1 MSDNSY
7 EPESTF
13 ISDFLKHE
21 QAAGIMLIGASII
34 AILLANSAFDQYY
47 QLLIDT
53 RVMVAVGAFEIAK
66 PLLLWVN
73 DGLMAVFFLLVG
85 LELKREVVDGEL
97 SEVRKVILPALG
109 GIGGMAVP
117 AAIYV
122 YLNFDDPV
130 AIQGWAI
137 PAATD
142 IAFALGILTL
152 LGSRVPA
159 SLKIFLTSLAIF
171 DDIGAIVI
179 IALFYTSHI
188 SLAALIVAAICLSLL
203 FYLNRRGVLE
213 TSPYIVIGAVM
224 WAALLKSGVHATL
237 AGILLAMFIPIRSAR
252 APGVSPLKD
261 LEHNLHAVVAFF
273 ILPVFAFCNAG
284 INFTGIGIEA
294 ITHPVPFGIALG
306 LFFGKQLGVFG
317 LCWLGVKAGLAKLPE
332 DISWLSLYGVAVLCG
347 VGFTMSLFISS
358 LAFQETGVN
367 TMVDERLGIIIGS
380 VLSGVVGFLIIKFS
394 LRKQKE
400 PAHDS

>member
-1 MSDNSY
+1 MSQKYY
-7 EPESTF
+7 EPEGTF
-13 ISDFLKHE
+13 ISDFLRHE
-21 QAAGIMLIGASII
+21 QAAGIMLIGAAII
-34 AILLANSAFDQYY
+34 AILLANSPLDEYY

-53 RVMVAVGAFEIAK
+53 RVVVAAGTFEIAK

-85 LELKREVVDGEL
+85 LELKREVCEGEL
-97 SEVRKVILPALG
+97 SEVRKVVLPALG

-122 YLNFDDPV
+122 YLNYDDPV

-188 SLAALIVAAICLSLL
+188 SLAALIVAAICLVLL
-203 FYLNRRGVLE
+203 LYLNRRGVLE
-213 TSPYIVIGAVM
+213 TSPYLVIGAVM

-237 AGILLAMFIPIRSAR
+237 AGIMLALFIPIKSAKV
-252 APGVSPLKD
+252 PGLSPLKD

-273 ILPVFAFCNAG
+273 ILPVFAFCNSG
-284 INFTGIGIEA
+284 INFSGIGIEA

-306 LFFGKQLGVFG
+306 LFFGKQIGVFG
-317 LCWLGVKAGLAKLPE
+317 LCWLGVRSGLASLPD
-332 DISWLSLYGVAVLCG
+332 DISWLTLYGVAVLCG
-347 VGFTMSLFISS
+347 IGFTMSLFISS

-367 TMVDERLGIIIGS
+367 MMVDERLGIILGS
-380 VLSGVVGFLIIKFS
+380 VLSGVVGFLILNFS

-400 PAHDS
+400 